1 MKTKEIKELAK
12 KIAQA
17 EYILRH
23 SDDDNKRAKAQGEI
37 LVYSN
42 MIYSM
47 EDMIAIDDKVTK
59 ILEKLEASNW

>member
-23 SDDDNKRAKAQGEI
+23 SDDDNKKAKAQGEI

-47 EDMIAIDDKVTK
+47 EDMIAIDDKVAK
-59 ILEKLEASNW
+59 ILEKLEASN

>member
-23 SDDDNKRAKAQGEI
+23 SDDNNKRAKAQGEI

-59 ILEKLEASNW
+59 ILEKLEASN

>member
-23 SDDDNKRAKAQGEI
+23 SDDDNKRAKAQGDI

-47 EDMIAIDDKVTK
+47 EDMIAIDDKVIK
-59 ILEKLEASNW
+59 ILEKLEASN

>member
-23 SDDDNKRAKAQGEI
+23 SDDDNKRAKAQGDI

-47 EDMIAIDDKVTK
+47 EDMMAIDDKVIK
-59 ILEKLEASNW
+59 ILEKLEASN